1 MITVNR
7 TIRINLLNA
16 ITKHKCTGRY
26 MLQGQMNKFVW
37 LIYSFDGKVKVY
49 DGIKNIILESGDVTI
64 IPQELGQYMESVDN
78 SGEKVLIIGCDA
90 TGFDMEATLGKCI
103 TPNISSVHYL
113 NEIIS
118 CLHMYDKEC
127 EDYLNI
133 ADKLIL
139 HTIAN
144 LLEIFI
150 LSLSG
155 SVTQGSIVS
164 TRGVMEFKRIT
175 DIMRDNIFDNLSIKA
190 LASKCEMSE
199 SNLKKIFSKYSALSI
214 HKYFLKMKIYK
225 AIELLGENY
234 NVAEISEMLSF
245 NNQNYFGVVFKKETG
260 YSPLNY
266 RKKFLS

>member
-1 MITVNR
+1 
-7 TIRINLLNA
+7 
-16 ITKHKCTGRY
+16 
-26 MLQGQMNKFVW
+26 
-37 LIYSFDGKVKVY
+37 
-49 DGIKNIILESGDVTI
+49 
-64 IPQELGQYMESVDN
+64 
-78 SGEKVLIIGCDA
+78 
-90 TGFDMEATLGKCI
+90 
-103 TPNISSVHYL
+103 
-113 NEIIS
+113 
-118 CLHMYDKEC
+118 
-127 EDYLNI
+127 
-133 ADKLIL
+133 
-139 HTIAN
+139 
-144 LLEIFI
+144 
-150 LSLSG
+150 
-155 SVTQGSIVS
+155 
-164 TRGVMEFKRIT
+164 MEFKRIT